1 MDLGKSLDTDLI
13 IMAVF
18 ILWNKGHFV
27 IISERPEAPLEK
39 TGVAE
44 CWLNVPDCDY
54 DKCDLSEI

>member
-27 IISERPEAPLEK
+27 IISERPAAPLEK

-44 CWLNVPDCDY
+44 CWLNVPGCDY
-54 DKCDLSEI
+54 DKCDLNEI